1 LKSCAKVSVFCL
13 LCVSLA
19 RASHAAPDSD
29 QAYKDLMKLRA
40 ECIGLSAMG
49 KDDEALQVRRRI
61 LEEFPQFPAECT
73 LTQYEIAHYYLK
85 KRHQIE
91 QAMVEYAALV
101 EKYPK
106 EEPAA
111 EASWK
116 LALHNLSFH
125 KLDAVKRYLQNIVDN
140 HPGFKARD
148 RIGCLPTI
156 EDKFEMWRILV
167 SLLPQDS
174 KERLSLQRDMGVSL
188 QEAGMYEQAAR
199 EFTILAETCADPNY
213 VAEGLWRQAFCNFN
227 LMRYRD
233 AKKALETIFAKY
245 PTCFLKDEARK
256 LYGQVLIYDS
266 GPDKAIEYLQ
276 RIADDTAKTA
286 SLRAHAL
293 TAIGRIKGDKGDL
306 AGAVQ
311 SFDLCS
317 AQYPESAVMAMYYKC
332 ELLARKRKIEEA
344 VKVQE
349 ELAKL
354 YPVWG
359 LIGLGHIES
368 ARNQHEE
375 AYRRFREAAEKAR
388 GKKNKP
394 AQIEA
399 LLGMYFEKLAVGGVR
414 AAGKLKRELLRTA
427 PRLARTRA
435 IILSWELEQA
445 TRQPEGR

>member
-1 LKSCAKVSVFCL
+1 MC
-13 LCVSLA
+13 
-19 RASHAAPDSD
+19 SHAAPDSD
-29 QAYKDLMKLRA
+29 PAYKDLMKLRA

-61 LEEFPQFPAECT
+61 LEEFPQFPSVCAAT
-73 LTQYEIAHYYLK
+73 RYEIGQYYEKL
-85 KRHQIE
+85 RRPE
-91 QAMVEYAALV
+91 LAMVKYAALV

-111 EASWK
+111 KASWK
-116 LALHNLSFH
+116 LACHNLSLH

-140 HPGFKARD
+140 HPSFNARD

-174 KERLSLQRDMGVSL
+174 KERLSLQRDMGVLL

-233 AKKALETIFAKY
+233 AKKALETMFAKY

-276 RIADDTAKTA
+276 GIADDTAKTA
-286 SLRAHAL
+286 SLRAHTL

-306 AGAVQ
+306 PGAIQ

-354 YPVWG
+354 DPVWG

-368 ARNQHEE
+368 ARNQHKE
-375 AYRRFREAAEKAR
+375 AYRRFREAAEKA

-399 LLGMYFEKLAVGGVR
+399 LLCVYFEKLAVGDVR
-414 AAGKLKRELLRTA
+414 AAGKLKQELIATA
-427 PRLARTRA
+427 PDRVRTRA
-435 IILSWELEQA
+435 ILLSWELEQA
-445 TRQPEGR
+445 ARQPEGR